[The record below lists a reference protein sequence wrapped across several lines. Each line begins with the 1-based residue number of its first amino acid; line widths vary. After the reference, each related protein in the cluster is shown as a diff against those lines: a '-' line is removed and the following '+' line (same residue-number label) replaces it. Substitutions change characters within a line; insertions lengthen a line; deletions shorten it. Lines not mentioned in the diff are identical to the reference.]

1 MMTGLMGIITFGILA
16 GIGLLTYFVTEYAE
30 KKEKERKGEGQTPET
45 AWNQILA
52 DYIGKNCEITVKEP
66 LINIDVMHSAEGII
80 KDLDDE
86 WLEMEC
92 EDKKGKK
99 VKILRLDQVKG
110 VKEIR

>member
-1 MMTGLMGIITFGILA
+1 MMTGLLGIVTFGIIA
-16 GIGLLTYFVTEYAE
+16 GIGLLAYFVTEHVE
-30 KKEKERKGEGQTPET
+30 KKEKEGKEGVKIPE
-45 AWNQILA
+45 ADWNQILV
-52 DYIGKNCEITVKEP
+52 DYIGKNCEITVKKP
-66 LINIDVMHSAEGII
+66 LVNIDVIYSAEGMIR
-80 KDLDDE
+80 DLDDE